1 MILLR
6 IVYDIERESDEMF
19 MILMGGGSVIK
30 LWGWRKLLLHLF
42 KMFLNVFVFDLI
54 VLSPVI
60 IYMIVYE
67 M

>member
-42 KMFLNVFVFDLI
+42 KMFINVFVCDLI